1 MIPDVHY
8 DVPSTAET
16 MGIFFTDI
24 LVYALLAWYFDHI
37 DESNRG
43 KSYDK
48 LFFLR
53 PSYWFNLKTTP
64 KLAILRNNSATTSPK
79 NGDFASEI
87 NPNQDKNT
95 RNLSVNSYMNINGNT
110 PEKLLNEQIA
120 GLNKGGNNKN
130 YF

>member
-1 MIPDVHY
+1 MRPDVHY

-64 KLAILRNNSATTSPK
+64 KLRILQNNSTTTSPK

-87 NPNQDKNT
+87 SPNQDKNT

-120 GLNKGGNNKN
+120 GLNEGGNNKN